1 MPELS
6 VVICTLNEAASIGA
20 VIDEVDSALAD
31 VSHEIIVVDDDSED
45 ATQRIVQDK
54 ARAGAPVRLLVRRG
68 RTGLASAAIEGWN
81 AAQGRRLAIM
91 DGDGQH
97 DPKVLHEL
105 DALVRS
111 DRCNLAVMS
120 RYRDGGASGLGKRRA
135 VMSRLATWFTGLLLR
150 SPLTDPMSGM
160 FVMRREL
167 FEEARPRL
175 TGVGFKILVDLVASL
190 RTPPVVQE
198 VGAPLR
204 SRSGGTSKLD
214 IRVIVDLGGL
224 LMEKATGGFI
234 PARFAPFAL
243 VGATGVVF
251 HATVLTLAKK
261 FGHEPMAFAQAA
273 AIICAMTW
281 NYWLN
286 NSLTFRDRRRTG
298 WAFLT
303 GALIFY
309 LACLGGGVISEVVAT
324 AATGFGLHWF
334 AAGILGALLGGVWN
348 YVSSSQTTW
357 RAPKASAG
365 SVEELTPG
373 VAVGPVQ
380 TVVRGAQGIA
390 TAVRLDLAP

>member
-6 VVICTLNEAASIGA
+6 VVICTLNEAASIG
-20 VIDEVDSALAD
+20 VLIDEVGAALAG
-31 VSHEIIVVDDDSED
+31 VSHEIIVVDDDSQD
-45 ATQRIVQDK
+45 TTQRIVQDK

-68 RTGLASAAIEGWN
+68 RKGLASAAIEGWN

-97 DPKVLHEL
+97 DPKILREL
-105 DALVRS
+105 DDLVRG

-120 RYRDGGASGLGKRRA
+120 RYRDGGALGLGKRRA
-135 VMSRLATWFTGLLLR
+135 LMSRLATWFTSIVLR

-204 SRSGGTSKLD
+204 SRTGGESKLD
-214 IRVIVDLGGL
+214 TRVIIDLGGL
-224 LMEKATGGFI
+224 LLEKATGGVV

-243 VGATGVVF
+243 VGCTGVVL
-251 HATVLTLAKK
+251 HATILTVAKK
-261 FGHEPMAFAQAA
+261 YGHFNIEFAQAA
-273 AIICAMTW
+273 AIITAMTW

-298 WAFLT
+298 WAFIT

-309 LACLGGGVISEVVAT
+309 LACLGGGIISEVVAT
-324 AATGFGLHWF
+324 AANGLGMHWF

-348 YVSSSQTTW
+348 YVSSSRTTW
-357 RAPKASAG
+357 RAPKANAG
-365 SVEELTPG
+365 VVEELTPG
-373 VAVGPVQ
+373 FSVGPILLGGQ
-380 TVVRGAQGIA
+380 PIPTS
-390 TAVRLDLAP
+390 VRLDATP